1 MNKIA
6 VVVRHEFTVT
16 LRRKSFL
23 FMTFVFPA
31 VMVGFLAL
39 TVVVSTRGFQG
50 SADITRVAI
59 VDPSNIL
66 PKLPETD
73 MTVTRFDSE
82 ALAKTALLSDVI
94 QEYYVVPPDYFDTGA
109 ILRFT
114 LRRSLAAA
122 ETVEEGFLRD
132 WTLANLVPDD
142 ASGSLVDRL
151 KDPVNLVSLKLDSTG
166 EVEEQVDEISQF
178 LIPYFFAF
186 LLMMAILISSGYL
199 LQGIGEEKENRIM
212 EVLLSSITPIQF
224 MLGKIWGLGL
234 AGLFQILVWLVAGRI
249 ALAVGAVN
257 VDVLKD
263 ITYPLDTIALSMA
276 YFFLG
281 YLFFATIMAGLGAVT
296 TTQRESQQIGGIFSF
311 TAIIPFMLAPVL
323 IENPDSS
330 LALALTFIPFT
341 APVASMIRFASA
353 DIAMWQVALSLSV
366 LAASTVFAMWASAKI
381 FRAYLLMYGR
391 RPGLREIL
399 ASLKAA

>member
-6 VVVRHEFTVT
+6 VVVRHEFTFT

-23 FMTFVFPA
+23 FMTFAFPA
-31 VMVGFLAL
+31 LIVSIMAV
-39 TVVVSTRGFQG
+39 TVVVSERGFQG
-50 SADITRVAI
+50 SADISRVGI
-59 VDPSNIL
+59 VDTSNL
-66 PKLPETD
+66 LSKLPETD
-73 MTVTRFDSE
+73 MIVARFDSE
-82 ALAKTALLSDVI
+82 VLAKTALLVDGI
-94 QEYYVVPPDYFDTGA
+94 QEYYVVPPNYLDTGA

-122 ETVEEGFLRD
+122 ESVEAGFLRD

-142 ASGSLVDRL
+142 ASGSLVARL
-151 KDPVNLVSLKLDSTG
+151 KDPVNLVSIRLDSTG
-166 EVEEQVDEISQF
+166 EVEEQVNEISQV
-178 LIPYFFAF
+178 LVPTFFAF

-212 EVLLSSITPIQF
+212 EVLLSSITPMQF
-224 MLGKIWGLGL
+224 MLGKILGLGV
-234 AGLFQILVWLVAGRI
+234 AGLFQILVWLVSARI
-249 ALAVGAVN
+249 ALAIGSVN
-257 VDVLKD
+257 VDVLND
-263 ITYPLDTIALSMA
+263 ITYPLDIIALSTV

-281 YLFFATIMAGLGAVT
+281 YLFFATVMAGLGAVA

-311 TAIIPFMLAPVL
+311 TAVIPFFLSTVL

-341 APVASMIRFASA
+341 APVAAMIRFASA
-353 DIAMWQVALSLSV
+353 DIVMWQVALSLSV

-399 ASLKAA
+399 TSLRAA